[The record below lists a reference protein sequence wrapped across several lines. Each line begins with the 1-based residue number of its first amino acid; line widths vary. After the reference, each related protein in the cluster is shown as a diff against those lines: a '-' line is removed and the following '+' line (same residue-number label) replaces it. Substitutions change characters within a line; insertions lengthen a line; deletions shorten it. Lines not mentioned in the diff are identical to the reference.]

1 MQIAQRISY
10 ETRSAKRMNFSSFQK
25 NQRILI
31 KIKDIQRISKG
42 VIFMPRGGAR
52 AGAGRPR
59 KPLSARID
67 EGIDT
72 VSHKKPMVLSFPD
85 KPSETNLQSKQN
97 AERIPTFLEMASRD
111 GDDSLPS
118 ATEIYKQTL
127 EWITDAGCERFVPP
141 QLIEDFAFVRRGYL
155 ECEYMN
161 KKLGRMAKGG
171 KQSPYVKNVIEYLKQ
186 MTSLHREIWA
196 IVAQN
201 STKPFEG
208 NGSNSFLELLKNRG
222 F

>member
-1 MQIAQRISY
+1 
-10 ETRSAKRMNFSSFQK
+10 
-25 NQRILI
+25 
-31 KIKDIQRISKG
+31 
-42 VIFMPRGGAR
+42 MPRGGAR
-52 AGAGRPR
+52 SGAGRPR

-85 KPSETNLQSKQN
+85 TPSENIQTEKSKRN
-97 AERIPTFLEMASRD
+97 SDVEHIPTFLEMASRD

-127 EWITDAGCERFVPP
+127 EWITGAGCERFVPP

-186 MTSLHREIWA
+186 MTALHREIWA

>member
-1 MQIAQRISY
+1 MV
-10 ETRSAKRMNFSSFQK
+10 
-25 NQRILI
+25 
-31 KIKDIQRISKG
+31 IQRNSIEE
-42 VIFMPRGGAR
+42 VVYIPRGGAR
-52 AGAGRPR
+52 AGGGRPR
-59 KPLSARID
+59 KALFARID
-67 EGIDT
+67 EGVDT
-72 VSHKKPMVLSFPD
+72 VSHKKPMVLEFPD
-85 KPSETNLQSKQN
+85 TQSDNIQSEIQTLKSKRKSN
-97 AERIPTFLEMASRD
+97 AHHIPTFLEMASRD

-118 ATEIYKQTL
+118 ATEIYRQTL
-127 EWITDAGCERFVPP
+127 VWITAAGCERFVPP

-161 KKLGRMAKGG
+161 KKLGRMVKGG

-186 MTSLHREIWA
+186 MTALHREIWA

-208 NGSNSFLELLKNRG
+208 NGSNGFLELLKNRG